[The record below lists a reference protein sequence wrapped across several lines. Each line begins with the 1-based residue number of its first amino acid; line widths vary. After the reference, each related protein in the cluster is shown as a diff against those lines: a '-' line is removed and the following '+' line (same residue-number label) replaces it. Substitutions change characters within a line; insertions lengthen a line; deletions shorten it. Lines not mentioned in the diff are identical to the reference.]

1 MSQPENGNGPV
12 VSVDEIQRHWHD
24 LTLRVQ
30 QLEAERGGLE
40 QENKSLRQLLERAIE
55 HRKKSHGELVG
66 LLTTLVS
73 KLPINDVGVVISRLV
88 EHNNQMNEACAAL
101 SGGKADGLLPPP
113 DLLKTLDKTKRD
125 LTAAIKPLVEELL
138 QLDAP
143 FETGLL
149 QGLVTQPDSFFAPP
163 MARANRC
170 FVKGQVP
177 RERVV
182 REFGDAALVFF
193 KDLTTDV
200 KHNPRPKPEE
210 IVLGFANEFDSLL
223 TQNPGA
229 AAAKKDELLALHRKI
244 LQSRAATDAGRAQK
258 NAFIK
263 LSFIIELLHYYE
275 NQSTESP
282 DVIFAQRLPPLI
294 EQLVVTGDDKLDEKL
309 IQQAEALLAHIIS
322 HDHRQA
328 VINNIGKAGGL
339 AKTLRFV
346 LTFRVDKSPDTVPL
360 ATEFVKHLI
369 PADKVP
375 TPAALATVLRLVPA
389 DRHRKVVEAIIS
401 LERLKKAD
409 AEALGHAV
417 AKELGMPDLPTAAA
431 LSPEKEQQLIWNR
444 IKELIDSRASP
455 AEITTAIRSRL
466 HAKYDSDEVKLSWLT
481 LAESDAMT
489 LVRVFCLLPYM
500 PDGQTDPM
508 ARAILESYANRLTHE
523 KYAAAYAKVVAALK
537 NLHKVKADSPA
548 LLNFLTLV
556 KWVDLDSAV
565 KLARDIG
572 MNLP

>member
-1 MSQPENGNGPV
+1 MSQTENGASPV
-12 VSVDEIQRHWHD
+12 VSVDEIQRNWHD
-24 LTLRVQ
+24 LQLRVQ
-30 QLEAERGGLE
+30 QLEAERNGQE
-40 QENKSLRQLLERAIE
+40 QENKALRQLLERVIE
-55 HRKKSHGELVG
+55 HRKKSHGELVNV
-66 LLTTLVS
+66 LTTLVS
-73 KLPINDVGVVISRLV
+73 KLPINDIGVVVSRLV
-88 EHNNQMNEACAAL
+88 EHSNQVNEISATL
-101 SGGKADGLLPPP
+101 SGGKADGALPPP
-113 DLLKTLDKTKRD
+113 DILKTLDKTKRD

-143 FETGLL
+143 FEAGML

-177 RERVV
+177 RERII

-210 IVLGFANEFDSLL
+210 IVLAFANDFDSLL
-223 TQNPGA
+223 VQNPGA
-229 AAAKKDELLALHRKI
+229 VGAKKDELLALHQKI
-244 LQSRAATDAGRAQK
+244 RQSRAATDAARAQK
-258 NAFIK
+258 NAFLK
-263 LSFIIELLHYYE
+263 LSFVIELLHYYE

-309 IQQAEALLAHIIS
+309 IQQAEALLAHIIN

-328 VINNIGKAGGL
+328 VVNNVGKAGGL

-346 LTFRVDKSPDTVPL
+346 LTLRADKSPDPVPL
-360 ATEFVKHLI
+360 AIEFVKHLV

-389 DRHRKVVEAIIS
+389 DRHRKIVEAIIS
-401 LERLKKAD
+401 SERLRKAD
-409 AEALGHAV
+409 AETLGKAV
-417 AKELGMPDLPTAAA
+417 AKELGLPDLPAAA
-431 LSPEKEQQLIWNR
+431 AISPEKEQQFVWER
-444 IKELIDSRASP
+444 IKELIASRASP
-455 AEITTAIRSRL
+455 NEITAAIRSRL
-466 HAKYDSDEVKLSWLT
+466 HARYDSDEVKLSWLT

-489 LVRVFCLLPYM
+489 LVRVFCLLPYL
-500 PDGQTDPM
+500 PDGQTDPI

-523 KYAAAYAKVVAALK
+523 KYAATYAKVVAALK
-537 NLHKVKADSPA
+537 NLYKVKADSPA
-548 LLNFLTLV
+548 LLNFITLV
-556 KWVDLDSAV
+556 KWVDPDSAE
-565 KLARDIG
+565 KLVRDIG
-572 MNLP
+572 MIAP

>member
-1 MSQPENGNGPV
+1 MSQTENGASPV
-12 VSVDEIQRHWHD
+12 VSVDEIQRNWHD
-24 LTLRVQ
+24 LQLRVQ
-30 QLEAERGGLE
+30 QLEAERNGQE
-40 QENKSLRQLLERAIE
+40 QENKALRQLLERVIE
-55 HRKKSHGELVG
+55 HRKKSHGELVNV
-66 LLTTLVS
+66 LTTLVS
-73 KLPINDVGVVISRLV
+73 KLPINDIGVVVSRLV
-88 EHNNQMNEACAAL
+88 EHSNQVNEISATL
-101 SGGKADGLLPPP
+101 SGGKADGALPPP
-113 DLLKTLDKTKRD
+113 DILKTLDKTKRD

-143 FETGLL
+143 FEAGML

-177 RERVV
+177 RERII

-210 IVLGFANEFDSLL
+210 IVLAFANDFDSLL
-223 TQNPGA
+223 VQNPGA
-229 AAAKKDELLALHRKI
+229 VGAKKDELLALHQKI
-244 LQSRAATDAGRAQK
+244 RQSRAATDAARAQK
-258 NAFIK
+258 NAFLK
-263 LSFIIELLHYYE
+263 LSFVIELLHYYE

-309 IQQAEALLAHIIS
+309 IQQTEALLAHIIN

-328 VINNIGKAGGL
+328 VVNNVGKAGGL

-346 LTFRVDKSPDTVPL
+346 LTLRADKSPDPVPL
-360 ATEFVKHLI
+360 AIEFVKHLV

-389 DRHRKVVEAIIS
+389 DRHRKIVEAIIS
-401 LERLKKAD
+401 SERLRKAD
-409 AEALGHAV
+409 AETLGKAV
-417 AKELGMPDLPTAAA
+417 AKELGLPDLPAAA
-431 LSPEKEQQLIWNR
+431 AISPEKEQQFVWER
-444 IKELIDSRASP
+444 IKELIASRASP
-455 AEITTAIRSRL
+455 NEITAAIRSRL
-466 HAKYDSDEVKLSWLT
+466 HARYDSDEVKLSWLT

-489 LVRVFCLLPYM
+489 LVRVFCLLPYL
-500 PDGQTDPM
+500 PDGQTDPI

-523 KYAAAYAKVVAALK
+523 KYAATYAKVVAALK
-537 NLHKVKADSPA
+537 NLYKVKADSPA
-548 LLNFLTLV
+548 LLNFITLV
-556 KWVDLDSAV
+556 KWVDPDSAE
-565 KLARDIG
+565 KLVRDIG
-572 MNLP
+572 MIAP